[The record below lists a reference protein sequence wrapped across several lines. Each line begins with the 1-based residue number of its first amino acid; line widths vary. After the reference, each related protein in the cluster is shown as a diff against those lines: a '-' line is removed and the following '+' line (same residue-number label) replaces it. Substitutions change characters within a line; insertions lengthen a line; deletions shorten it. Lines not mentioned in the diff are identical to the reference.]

1 MALTLGDNFSYQGA
15 KPLDARLK
23 YDTLA
28 NMKAVADATMY
39 EGCLAY
45 CEATDKTYQWKST
58 NTVDADTGKW
68 REFSSGGGG
77 ASALSELT
85 DTNISTPTDG
95 QVLQYDGT
103 NDEWVNGDIEE
114 VVKGYGYSSA
124 PMTDPSEFVAKVKT
138 LLNRDFTDTNNLIAT
153 IPSSYMVSCMAAGG
167 SSGDI
172 YIFFANA
179 NMDSKFA
186 TYTTGRYYIYLK
198 TVNSSGNY
206 MIAVV
211 RNGNVIDVAS
221 YAIPT
226 SYSDYVSSLVCSG
239 LKILASNDITLTND
253 TDGEYYSINISGQQ
267 FTLYYDQS
275 HTQPITPNTTSVY
288 QDITT
293 GNLYTWN
300 GTEYV
305 LVGTTDYTELENLPT
320 VNSVTITG
328 ILTNAD
334 LGVYGK
340 DDTAETGVDDAD
352 YFPFYDSSATG
363 MRKSLWSNIKSVL
376 KTYFDTIYST
386 FSGSYDDLTDKPT
399 IVSSR
404 ETPAS
409 GGTTLSLVNTGD
421 MYSWNN
427 KANAPTVLSQTLS
440 AGSTSVT
447 FTDVPTSGN
456 YLITPYTSVVGLDYD
471 TITQS
476 GSTVTVTYT
485 AQSSNITVFLKIEGV

>member
-39 EGCLAY
+39 DGCLAY
-45 CEATDKTYQWKST
+45 CVATDKTYQWKST

-68 REFSSGGGG
+68 REFESGG
-77 ASALSELT
+77 ASALSDLT
-85 DTNISTPTDG
+85 DTNINTPTDG

-103 NDEWVNGDIEE
+103 DDEWVNGDIEE
-114 VVKGYGYSSA
+114 VVKGYGYSSV
-124 PMTDPSEFVAKVKT
+124 PMTDPSEFVAEVKT

-153 IPSSYMVSCMAAGG
+153 IPSSYMVSCMASGG
-167 SSGDI
+167 SRGDI
-172 YIFFANA
+172 YIYFANA
-179 NMDSKFA
+179 NMDSKFTTA
-186 TYTTGRYYIYLK
+186 PGYTTGKYYTYLK

-211 RNGNVIDVAS
+211 RNGNVIAASS

-226 SYSDYVSSLVCSG
+226 SYSDYVSSLDCSG
-239 LKILASNDITLTND
+239 LKILASNDITLTNY

-300 GTEYV
+300 GIEYV

-328 ILTNAD
+328 TLTNAD

-376 KTYFDTIYST
+376 KTYFDTLYST
-386 FSGSYDDLTDKPT
+386 
-399 IVSSR
+399 VSSR

-427 KANAPTVLSQTLS
+427 KANAPTIKTATLS

-447 FTDVPTSGN
+447 FSDVPTTGD
-456 YLITPYTSVVGLDYD
+456 YLIYIYTSQIGLDYD
-471 TITQS
+471 SISRS
-476 GSTVTVTYT
+476 GSTVTVTYS
-485 AQSSNITVFLKIEGV
+485 AQSSAVTVYMKIEEV